1 MASKDQAETPAGA
14 GAPAGARAPMA
25 VAPWPMAAATGTPEG
40 GAGAKAVPPLPLP
53 EVRGGSRTV
62 AGRNQAGHA
71 LAREGRGPVQRSH
84 TGVDTK
90 PWAALHRE
98 RAGGIR
104 PGRLPSRAH
113 VPAEVA
119 APAVR

>member
-1 MASKDQAETPAGA
+1 
-14 GAPAGARAPMA
+14 MA

-40 GAGAKAVPPLPLP
+40 GAGAKAVPPLPLPLP